1 MNPSTIAPAS
11 TSGID
16 VVPGYEHLQAV
27 LDAAYHQ
34 ASAGKGKE
42 RHANDLPFH
51 DQRMQ
56 TISNLLGSDDGM
68 AYQAMKKLT
77 EGLQFTN
84 AAQMEKELLGAIVYI
99 AGILVRNRDA
109 IKVAKN
115 GL

>member
-1 MNPSTIAPAS
+1 MSKTSLPAES
-11 TSGID
+11 SGI
-16 VVPGYEHLQAV
+16 VLVPGYEYLQEV
-27 LDAAYHQ
+27 LEAAYHQ

-42 RHANDLPFH
+42 RHANDSPFH
-51 DQRMQ
+51 EQRMLA
-56 TISNLLGSDDGM
+56 INNLLGSDDGM

-109 IKVAKN
+109 IKAAKN
-115 GL
+115 GI